1 MASRARPGR
10 AGKKKAKRG
19 RGGKSSRSG
28 QSLGDVVSG
37 LSWPVARRFLL
48 RATLVYLGFNLVL
61 NLLLALTRPIDLSS
75 LFVLGHLD
83 SRSQAAWLLS
93 KHTLWHSSWED
104 EQNIPALIEEYARE
118 HRVDPALLQALVEQ
132 ESAGRPHVISGV
144 GACGLTQLMPATAR
158 ELGVTDPFDPRQS
171 LSGGARYLA
180 QLKRRFSG
188 SIPLALAAY
197 NAGPGAVARAGGI
210 PPYRETRDYVYKI
223 SRRYALLTG
232 RRVPSVPSVSKP
244 VRPRSPASTE
254 VAAQETSRSKPAGT
268 KGDTVKTA
276 VAPTSSAPPGTQKPP
291 SGQAGGT
298 SDTKAVTK
306 AVTKADTKPDT
317 KAGAKA
323 GTKAE
328 TKPGAGLETKPET
341 GPSGASAVTEPES
354 RSKSNSSG
362 LETEGSP

>member
-19 RGGKSSRSG
+19 RGGKSSRSVQG
-28 QSLGDVVSG
+28 LGDVVSA

-232 RRVPSVPSVSKP
+232 RRVPSVPSVPSVSKP

-254 VAAQETSRSKPAGT
+254 VAAQETSRSKPAGI
-268 KGDTVKTA
+268 KGDTVKA
-276 VAPTSSAPPGTQKPP
+276 VVAPTSSAPPGAQKP
-291 SGQAGGT
+291 STGQAGGT
-298 SDTKAVTK
+298 SGGKADGKAGTKAGGK
-306 AVTKADTKPDT
+306 ADT
-317 KAGAKA
+317 KAGAKP
-323 GTKAE
+323 E
-328 TKPGAGLETKPET
+328 TKPGAGPETKPET
-341 GPSGASAVTEPES
+341 GPSAASAVTESES

-362 LETEGSP
+362 LETEGNP